1 MSRCVTSQ
9 RTNPNLYSSSY
20 LSYCQTIDTDTPDL
34 TQIFPGG
41 VSCIQVLG
49 GNWQGFTKVSYQGAQ
64 ADLTEGQLY
73 NSLAEMSIGQ
83 TVKSIRKL

>member
-20 LSYCQTIDTDTPDL
+20 LSYCQTIDKDTVDL
-34 TQIFPGG
+34 TQTFPGG
-41 VSCIQVLG
+41 VSCIQVHG
-49 GNWQGFTKVSYQGAQ
+49 GNWQGFTKVSYEGAQ

-73 NSLAEMSIGQ
+73 NTIADMSIGQ
-83 TVKSIRKL
+83 PVKSIRKL